1 MYEWARPRYAVP
13 VHGEARHLEEHAE
26 FALTL
31 GVEESIAPAMAISIR
46 LAPGAPEVI
55 DEVPSGRLL
64 LDGAMLLPEGSVADA
79 RAAQARL

>member
-13 VHGEARHLEEHAE
+13 VHGETRHLEEHAE

-31 GVEESIAPAMAISIR
+31 GVEVHRAAQWRSHSPRAGRAGGDRRSPFGPPAAR
-46 LAPGAPEVI
+46 WRHAA
-55 DEVPSGRLL
+55 SGRL
-64 LDGAMLLPEGSVADA
+64 VADA